1 MIRYISNFYV
11 YCVII
16 CIYGIFDAL
25 FLCALIPM
33 ASEVAGGS
41 SKLVN
46 QAMGYFNTFIA
57 LSIVFGPTLSGYY
70 FQKYNDY
77 IVSYN
82 ITIGTLCASAFIFL
96 FYPNILV
103 WKLFI
108 NLKQKFSNKTISED
122 LSLDF
127 RF

>member
-1 MIRYISNFYV
+1 MVRYISNFYV

-25 FLCALIPM
+25 FLCSLIPM
-33 ASEVAGGS
+33 ASEVANGS
-41 SKLVN
+41 SKLMN

-57 LSIVFGPTLSGYY
+57 LPIVFGPTLSGYY
-70 FQKYNDY
+70 FQKYNNY

-82 ITIGTLCASAFIFL
+82 ITIGTLCVSAFIFF
-96 FYPNILV
+96 FYPDLLV
-103 WKLFI
+103 RKLFKH
-108 NLKQKFSNKTISED
+108 LKQKFFARKISED
-122 LSLDF
+122 LSLF